1 MSKKLDIVL
10 EKQEGLEKHV
20 GVLLEIQESHF
31 EDVED
36 LGEVVEGGK
45 GLLNTLESTSNAFV
59 EDTEKI
65 VTASNAAM
73 AAGYRALEIL
83 AMLGSV
89 SLAGFLVFLA
99 FQRPKTQETPSNLL
113 EKEPAPSNTSDPP
126 KHKKSGIRPME

>member
-36 LGEVVEGGK
+36 LGEV
-45 GLLNTLESTSNAFV
+45 
-59 EDTEKI
+59 

-99 FQRPKTQETPSNLL
+99 FQRPKTQETSSNLV
-113 EKEPAPSNTSDPP
+113 EKEPAPSNTPDPP

>member
-1 MSKKLDIVL
+1 MGFLM
-10 EKQEGLEKHV
+10 EKHV

-45 GLLNTLESTSNAFV
+45 GLLDTLESTSNAFV

-65 VTASNAAM
+65 VSASNAAK

-83 AMLGSV
+83 ATLGFV
-89 SLAGFLVFLA
+89 SFACFLA
-99 FQRPKTQETPSNLL
+99 FVAFRRPKTHETASNLG
-113 EKEPAPSNTSDPP
+113 EKEPAPSNTPDPP
-126 KHKKSGIRPME
+126 KHKKSGIHPME